1 MWEHA
6 YPSDRH
12 EHVYTESKQFV
23 RQKATN
29 YMNLLIITNQQSHDK
44 LKGMKRARTY
54 PFHASHLK

>member
-44 LKGMKRARTY
+44 LKGMQRART
-54 PFHASHLK
+54 